1 MAEVKNSFLGS
12 KMNKDLDDR
21 LIPNNEY
28 RDALNISIGK
38 SEGDSI
44 GVAQIS
50 LGNIELK
57 NIDGTNFET
66 LPGLNCIG
74 SFSDTKHNRIYQF
87 LTDYED
93 QTPSLIVLPDATKT
107 MKITVYD
114 PAASPTYRTLVSG
127 TFLNFSKT
135 NIITGVNLVED
146 LLFFTDN
153 RNQPRKINVTSASSN
168 PSYYYNETQIS
179 VAKYAPID
187 PISLIRK
194 ETATVVSGTAGGAD
208 WVLSNMTGLACTIG
222 PVAGAPTG
230 PYTATITTAVL
241 DGFVGFLVGDV
252 IAGSGALGSGGGGP
266 VIITSLVDST
276 TINVSS
282 INIFSAGA
290 AVITLR
296 YPYVG
301 AIQIG
306 ATVLSSS
313 PGGTQFLRGS
323 DYAFVKSIN
332 NTTLSLYEPT
342 TEIAVG
348 YTLTFLNS
356 TMSNQANTPGWPGD
370 PSFIEDKFI
379 RFSYRFKFDDNEYSL
394 LAPFT
399 QIAYIP
405 KQKGYFIEGDEA
417 DAYQSTV
424 VKWFENNINNI
435 ELLIPFPDKLSSVN
449 NSYKI
454 TDLDI
459 LYKESDAIV
468 AYVIDTIPSSKFVS
482 TTNSNI
488 YTYSYQS
495 QKPYKTLNPDQI
507 TRVYDNVPVRA
518 LAQDVSGNRVIY
530 GNFHTTY
537 VAPREIDY
545 NTSVTPKQDIFDNFI
560 EYPNH
565 TVKQNRNYQVG
576 FVLSDKFGRASS
588 VILSSVDAK
597 IATGDSSTL
606 SIGGSTLYAPY
617 QSEGQANFPDVK
629 EWFGNAL
636 TLLINNEISSVR
648 DIPNGTPGLYAI
660 PASNSGFSILAGATI
675 NVLDNGFYRY
685 RFTLNTG
692 VGIVNVVPVIGQY
705 LRGKYTDY
713 VTVVN
718 VTTSGGGN
726 IYNVFTDQE
735 INNLYLFD
743 PSIGGI
749 ATKYAYILNQIGWYS
764 YKVVVKQQQQDYY
777 NVYLPGMLQ
786 GYPEG
791 QTYGSQVIYT
801 GVGPTATSTLEN
813 GVNTTTFPVGELQ
826 KTSHIV
832 LINDNINKVPRDLQE
847 VGPDQKQYRS
857 SVSLFGKVQNKAAIV
872 NLVSLGTINNQLENT
887 LQYNTLDPLNAGAID
902 IIIGDSIQNDGANT
916 PIPAIPATTPPTTM
930 PNPDRWYADTVV
942 TSHVIVGTTGTIK
955 FAPNN
960 ITQNSSTVPGAA
972 TYKNFTITRAEN
984 VQYFPTRK
992 GDVVSSIATSTDFNF
1007 IANDVTNR
1015 KGTSAI
1021 NFYQLQTNPL
1031 IGRVSTV
1038 NPIGVVASKMIP
1050 FLSVYETTP
1059 DVSALA
1065 LFWET
1070 ATTGYVSD
1078 LNWDV
1083 LTGFDGPSRLS
1094 EFEFNFWENQN
1105 PNGTD
1110 PVQGEPDSKYI
1121 TGAFQVLNATGLPL
1135 ALNSIQL
1142 TNVSPD
1148 NATNLPKFALETIGN
1163 SYRLYIT
1170 NYFTFNSGAAT
1181 NSNFTFTITVDY
1193 QGTLYPLYITGR
1205 LKNKIPSFTLQPAAY
1220 NRTIGRVVADVVT
1233 MTAVNGSTNVPSN
1246 TQDLSWDIISVNV
1259 PPYFSI
1265 GALTGIVR
1273 LENALIP
1280 IGVYPLTI
1288 RVRDAMN
1295 VANNPPTPLFLAGS
1309 PNLSTKEAT
1318 IDIFITVGEKPV
1330 NSGLS
1335 YFNTFDL
1342 AYDDSWCYT
1351 MDPVIF
1357 NGSSTIN
1364 CNMPGNAGDWD
1375 ATYPGMLPGQGVCAV
1390 YVGTKDV
1397 TLTVE
1402 LGPYVAVE
1410 PFPPGAPGDDVFIRA
1425 WNNTPVFPGYEILV
1439 SGTQTGTSIIDTYN
1453 NVPKTYWVAYVGP
1466 RLVNGANEFS
1476 LSETNGGPA
1485 IGLTNGTVVGVSML
1499 VINDAGGR
1507 NINLPNPTS
1516 FYQAAINVENYNGKQ
1531 FGSLN
1536 PPVGLTQGELEW
1548 IVENQIKGNKG
1559 QNRSNKCAA
1568 WLYHRATALD
1578 PWVLIRDANG
1588 VLPSYDPTT
1597 TQIGDAGLSPTGPP
1611 AYPTQTQNAFNG
1623 ANFNLAATSPDG
1635 GLFWPT
1641 GSSAEKQIKFVS
1653 NIVGEYCLVMKDAEY
1668 LSVYAPTGGG
1678 GIPDDFGC
1686 NYGNQSGMNCIVKDA
1701 NYNYPAFEPEPGE
1714 PLPPAPQKYFLA
1726 GRTFT
1731 PNPAVLGYPTGTP
1744 YNNQNALREFASAIP
1759 ASPIALNPLVGN
1771 RLYLTAGDYQF
1782 VAGMKYRPTTTNITG
1797 TSATVGGITTVTV
1810 AAGQDTKNIF
1820 VGMLVTVVS
1829 GTLIGSGFVQ
1839 AGTIVTS
1846 VPTNTTF
1853 EINLVPSPQ
1862 LSGRPLTA
1870 TNAWFTGTGGLQGIV
1885 ITDFE
1890 NGGLT
1895 FVLSEAPTLIPGGIP
1910 AGAKIIFGFGP
1921 VLGGGDRNPNGL
1933 ENTLGV
1939 VYATSVNP
1947 MNVKQFF
1954 TDTTLSTPWFPP
1966 VPDKIYNFQSAI
1978 DFGTGTGYIGL
1989 QNSGLIKNTKF
2000 PYFSAKF
2007 DVTGKVIQL
2016 PVPYNTVVTTQGN
2029 YTASGT
2035 PYGST
2040 VRYDALNRARN
2051 IYQNLSVSRN

>member
-66 LPGLNCIG
+66 LPGLTCIG
-74 SFSDTKHNRIYQF
+74 YFSDAKHNRIYQF

-93 QTPSLIVLPDATKT
+93 QTPSLIALPDATKT

-153 RNQPRKINVTSASSN
+153 RNQPRKINVTNASSN

-194 ETATVVSGTAGGAD
+194 ETATVVSGNGAD
-208 WVLSNMTGLACTIG
+208 WVLSNMAGLACTIG
-222 PVAGAPTG
+222 TVAGAPTG
-230 PYTATITTAVL
+230 PYTATITTAVV
-241 DGFVGFLVGDV
+241 DGFSAFLVGDV
-252 IAGSGALGSGGGGP
+252 IAGNNGTGSFGVGP
-266 VIITSLVDST
+266 VVITSIIDST
-276 TINVSS
+276 NINVSS
-282 INIFSAGA
+282 INIFSAGIA
-290 AVITLR
+290 TITLR
-296 YPYVG
+296 YPFVG
-301 AIQIG
+301 AIQTG

-313 PGGTQFLRGS
+313 PVGTQFLRGV
-323 DYAFVKSIN
+323 DYAFVKSMN

-342 TEIAVG
+342 TEISAD
-348 YTLTFLNS
+348 YILTFLNS
-356 TMSNQANTPGWPGD
+356 TMSNQADTPGWPGD

-405 KQKGYFIEGDEA
+405 KQKGYFIEGNEA

-435 ELLIPFPDKLSSVN
+435 ELLIPFPDKLSLVN

-459 LYKESDAIV
+459 LYKESDATV
-468 AYVIDTIPSSKFVS
+468 AYVIDSIPSSKFVS
-482 TTNSNI
+482 ASNSNI

-545 NTSVTPKQDIFDNFI
+545 NTSVTPKQDIFDSFI

-576 FVLSDKFGRASS
+576 FVLSDKFGRSSS

-597 IATGDSSTL
+597 IATGDPSSL

-660 PASNSGFSILAGATI
+660 PASASGFSIVSPASI
-675 NVLDNGFYRY
+675 NVLDNGSYRY
-685 RFTLNTG
+685 RFTLDTTPG
-692 VGIVNVVPVIGQY
+692 VLNVVPVIGEY

-713 VTVVN
+713 VKVVN
-718 VTTSGGGN
+718 VNTSGGN
-726 IYNVFTDQE
+726 VYNVFTDKE

-743 PSIGGI
+743 PSIGGV

-801 GVGPTATSTLEN
+801 GVGATSTSTLEN
-813 GVNTTTFPVGELQ
+813 GINTTTFPVGELQ

-887 LQYNTLDPLNAGAID
+887 LQYDTLDPLNFGAID
-902 IIIGDSIQNDGANT
+902 IKIGDGIQNDGANT
-916 PIPAIPATTPPTTM
+916 PIPAVPATTPQTTM

-942 TSHVIVGTTGTIK
+942 TSHIIVGTTGTIT

-1007 IANDVTNR
+1007 IANDVTNI

-1038 NPIGVVASKMIP
+1038 NPIGVVASDMIP

-1094 EFEFNFWENQN
+1094 DFEFNFWEDQD
-1105 PNGTD
+1105 PNGND
-1110 PVQGEPDSKYI
+1110 PIQGEPDSKYI

-1148 NATNLPKFALETIGN
+1148 NTTNLPKFALETIGN

-1205 LKNKIPSFTLQPAAY
+1205 LKNRVPNFTLQPAAY

-1265 GALTGIVR
+1265 GATTGIVR
-1273 LENALIP
+1273 LEDALIP

-1295 VANNPPTPLFLAGS
+1295 VANIPPTPLFLAGN

-1318 IDIFITVGEKPV
+1318 IEIFITVGEKPV
-1330 NSGLS
+1330 NSGLT
-1335 YFNTFDL
+1335 FFDTFDL
-1342 AYDDSWCYT
+1342 AYDDSWCYNI
-1351 MDPVIF
+1351 DPSIF
-1357 NGSSTIN
+1357 NGSTTIS
-1364 CNMPGNAGDWD
+1364 CNPEIV
-1375 ATYPGMLPGQGVCAV
+1375 PGQGMCAV

-1397 TLTVE
+1397 TLTNDTF
-1402 LGPYVAVE
+1402 PYAVVN
-1410 PFPPGAPGDDVFIRA
+1410 GSG
-1425 WNNTPVFPGYEILV
+1425 NTEFVRFWAGIPMQVNDKVIV
-1439 SGTQTGTSIIDTYN
+1439 SGTQTGTSVITGYS
-1453 NVPKTYWVAYVGP
+1453 NVPKTYYVISMGP
-1466 RLVNGANEFS
+1466 YDPTGGNRFS
-1476 LSETNGGPA
+1476 LSETSFGPSIVA
-1485 IGLTNGTVVGVSML
+1485 TTGSIVGLTFAIVGS
-1499 VINDAGGR
+1499 GGK
-1507 NINLPNPTS
+1507 NPNLPNPTMS
-1516 FYQAAINVENYNGKQ
+1516 YQDSVNVEYENGKQ

-1548 IVENQIKGNKG
+1548 IVSNNIVGNKG

-1568 WLYHRATALD
+1568 WLYYRATALD
-1578 PWVLIRDANG
+1578 PWVLIRDSNG
-1588 VLPSYDPTT
+1588 VLPSSDPTT
-1597 TQIGDAGLSPTGPP
+1597 SITGDVGLSPTGPP
-1611 AYPTQTQNAFNG
+1611 AYPAQTQNAFNG

-1641 GSSAEKQIKFVS
+1641 SSSAKKEIKFVS
-1653 NIVGEYCLVMKDAEY
+1653 NLPGEYCLVMKDVEY
-1668 LSVYAPTGGG
+1668 KSTYVLSGGANG
-1678 GIPDDFGC
+1678 VPDDFVC

-1701 NYNYPAFEPEPGE
+1701 NYTYPGFEPEPGE
-1714 PLPPAPQKYFLA
+1714 PNPPAPQKYFLA
-1726 GRTFT
+1726 GRTYS

-1744 YNNQNALREFASAIP
+1744 YNTQNALREFESSIP
-1759 ASPIALNPLVGN
+1759 ASPIAVNPVVGN
-1771 RLYLTAGDYQF
+1771 RLYLTASDFQF
-1782 VAGMKYRPTTTNITG
+1782 VAGMRYKPTTTNITG

-1810 AAGQDTKNIF
+1810 DAGQNTNNIF
-1820 VGMLVTVVS
+1820 VGMVITTVP
-1829 GTLIGSGFVQ
+1829 GTTVGSGFLQ
-1839 AGTIVTS
+1839 AGTIVTNVTS
-1846 VPTNTTF
+1846 NTTF
-1853 EINLVPSPQ
+1853 EISLVPSPQ
-1862 LSGRPLTA
+1862 LSGRPCTA
-1870 TNAWFTGTGGLQGIV
+1870 TNAWFTGTGGLSGIV

-1910 AGAKIIFGFGP
+1910 AGGKIIFGFNSI
-1921 VLGGGDRNPNGL
+1921 LGGGDRDPNGL
-1933 ENTLGV
+1933 ESTLGV

-1966 VPDKIYNFQSAI
+1966 VADKIYNFQSAL
-1978 DFGTGTGYIGL
+1978 DFGPGASYMQL
-1989 QNSGLIKNTKF
+1989 QNTGFIKNTRF

-2007 DVTGKVIQL
+2007 DVTGKVVQL
-2016 PVPYNTVVTTQGN
+2016 PVPSNTFVTTQGN
-2029 YTASGT
+2029 WLAYGT
-2035 PYGST
+2035 PYGSQ

-2051 IYQNLSVSRN
+2051 VYQRLNVTRN

>member
-44 GVAQIS
+44 GVAQTS

-66 LPGLNCIG
+66 LPGLTCIG
-74 SFSDTKHNRIYQF
+74 YFSDAKHNRIYQF

-93 QTPSLIVLPDATKT
+93 QTPSLIALPDDTKT

-153 RNQPRKINVTSASSN
+153 RNQPRKINVTNASNN
-168 PSYYYNETQIS
+168 PNYYYTETQIS

-194 ETATVVSGTAGGAD
+194 ETATVVSGTGAD
-208 WVLSNMTGLACTIG
+208 WVLSNMTSLLCTIG
-222 PVAGAPTG
+222 AVAGAPTG
-230 PYTATITTAVL
+230 PYTATITTAVV
-241 DGFVGFLVGDV
+241 DGFSMFLVGDV
-252 IAGSGALGSGGGGP
+252 IAGNNGTGSFGVGP
-266 VIITSLVDST
+266 VVITSIISPT
-276 TINVSS
+276 TITVSS
-282 INIFSAGA
+282 KAVFSAGLA
-290 AVITLR
+290 SITLR

-301 AIQIG
+301 AIQTG
-306 ATVLSSS
+306 AAVLSSS

-342 TEIAVG
+342 AEISTG

-356 TMSNQANTPGWPGD
+356 TMSNQADTPGWPGD

-405 KQKGYFIEGDEA
+405 KQKGYFIDGNEA

-435 ELLIPFPDKLSSVN
+435 ELLIPFPDKLSLVN

-459 LYKESDAIV
+459 LYKESDATV
-468 AYVIDTIPSSKFVS
+468 AYVIDSIPSSKFVS
-482 TTNSNI
+482 TSNSNI

-545 NTSVTPKQDIFDNFI
+545 NTSFTPKQDIFDSFI

-576 FVLSDKFGRASS
+576 FVLSDKFGRSSS

-597 IATGDSSTL
+597 IATSDASTL

-617 QSEGQANFPDVK
+617 QAKGQANFPDVK

-636 TLLINNEISSVR
+636 TVLINNEIMSIR
-648 DIPNGTPGLYAI
+648 DIPNGTPGLYAV
-660 PASNSGFSILAGATI
+660 PASVSGFSILSPASI
-675 NVLDNGFYRY
+675 NILDGGYYRY
-685 RFTLNTG
+685 RFTLNTA
-692 VGIVNVVPVIGQY
+692 VGITNVVPVIGQY

-713 VTVVN
+713 VKVIN

-726 IYNVFTDQE
+726 IYNVFTDKE
-735 INNLYLFD
+735 INNLYLAD
-743 PSIGGI
+743 LSIGGI
-749 ATKYAYILNQIGWYS
+749 FTKYAYILNEIGWYS

-791 QTYGSQVIYT
+791 QTYGSEVVYT
-801 GVGPTATSTLEN
+801 GTAATANSVN
-813 GVNTTTFPVGELQ
+813 GINTTSFPVGELQ

-857 SVSLFGKVQNKAAIV
+857 SVSLFGKVQNKADIV
-872 NLVSLGTINNQLENT
+872 TLISNGTINNQLENT
-887 LQYNTLDPLNAGAID
+887 LTYDTTLPGNEEAFLIK
-902 IIIGDSIQNDGANT
+902 IGDGIQNEGANT
-916 PIPAIPATTPPTTM
+916 PIPAVPTTTPQTTM

-942 TSHVIVGTTGTIK
+942 TSHTIVGTTGTIT

-972 TYKNFTITRAEN
+972 TYKNFIFTRAEN

-992 GDVVSSIATSTDFNF
+992 GDVVSSIATANDFNF
-1007 IANDVTNR
+1007 IANDVNNI

-1038 NPIGVVASKMIP
+1038 NPIGVAASEMIP

-1078 LNWDV
+1078 LNWDI

-1105 PNGTD
+1105 PNGSD
-1110 PVQGEPDSKYI
+1110 PIQGEPDSKYI
-1121 TGAFQVLNATGLPL
+1121 TSAFQVLNATGLPL

-1142 TNVSPD
+1142 TNISPD
-1148 NATNLPKFALETIGN
+1148 NANNLPKFALETIGN

-1170 NYFTFNSGAAT
+1170 NSFVFNSGAAT

-1205 LKNKIPSFTLQPAAY
+1205 LKNKIPNFILQPVGY
-1220 NRTIGRVVADVVT
+1220 NRTIGKVVGDIVA
-1233 MTAVNGSTNVPSN
+1233 MTAANGSTNVPLN
-1246 TQDLSWDIISVNV
+1246 TQDLSWDIISGNV
-1259 PPYFSI
+1259 PAYFSI
-1265 GALTGIVR
+1265 GATVGQPNMLR
-1273 LENALIP
+1273 LENSSIP

-1295 VANNPPTPLFLAGS
+1295 VANNPPTPLFLINN
-1309 PNLSTKEAT
+1309 PNFSTKEAT
-1318 IDIFITVGEKPV
+1318 IEIFITVGEKPV

-1335 YFNTFDL
+1335 FFDTTDL
-1342 AYDDSWCYT
+1342 AFEGNTWCYT
-1351 MDPVIF
+1351 MDPSIF
-1357 NGSSTIN
+1357 NGTTTIN
-1364 CNMPGNAGDWD
+1364 CALPSGPSNPNSDPD
-1375 ATYPGMLPGQGVCAV
+1375 PNYIGMLPGQGICAV

-1397 TLTVE
+1397 SLSADFGASAITGYIAGLPKGRGIGINTKIIISGSNTGTGTIAGYSNPTTYYIVGVDFLPDQVYQLGLIQGGAPIAITAGTLT
-1402 LGPYVAVE
+1402 
-1410 PFPPGAPGDDVFIRA
+1410 
-1425 WNNTPVFPGYEILV
+1425 
-1439 SGTQTGTSIIDTYN
+1439 
-1453 NVPKTYWVAYVGP
+1453 
-1466 RLVNGANEFS
+1466 
-1476 LSETNGGPA
+1476 
-1485 IGLTNGTVVGVSML
+1485 GLTFTCFGIS
-1499 VINDAGGR
+1499 GGK
-1507 NINLPNPTS
+1507 NIDLPNPTLP
-1516 FYQAAINVENYNGKQ
+1516 YQESINVENYNGKQ

-1536 PPVGLTQGELEW
+1536 PPTGLTQGELEW
-1548 IVENQIKGNKG
+1548 IVSNQIFGNKG

-1568 WLYHRATALD
+1568 WLYYKPFD
-1578 PWVLIRDANG
+1578 PPNSPWALIRDTNG
-1588 VLPSYDPTT
+1588 VLPSSDPTAT
-1597 TQIGDAGLSPTGPP
+1597 NIGDVGLSPTGPP

-1623 ANFNLAATSPDG
+1623 ANFNLAATSTDG

-1641 GSSAEKQIKFVS
+1641 SSFGRKKIKFVS
-1653 NIVGEYCLVMKDAEY
+1653 NLPGEYCLVMKDAEY
-1668 LSVYAPTGGG
+1668 LSTYVLSGGANG
-1678 GIPDDFGC
+1678 VPDDFQC

-1701 NYNYPAFEPEPGE
+1701 NYSYPTLEPEPGE
-1714 PLPPAPQKYFLA
+1714 PNQPVAQKYFLA
-1726 GRTFT
+1726 GRTYS

-1744 YNNQNALREFASAIP
+1744 YNNQSALREFDSSIP
-1759 ASPIALNPLVGN
+1759 ASPIAVNPVVGN
-1771 RLYLTAGDYQF
+1771 MLYLTAGDFQF
-1782 VAGMKYRPTTTNITG
+1782 VKGMKYKPTTTNITG
-1797 TSATVGGITTVTV
+1797 TSATVGGVTTVTV
-1810 AAGQDTKNIF
+1810 GAGQNTSNIY
-1820 VGMLVTVVS
+1820 VGMALTTVP
-1829 GTLIGSGFVQ
+1829 GTIVGSGFLQ
-1839 AGTIVTS
+1839 PGTVVTNVTS
-1846 VPTNTTF
+1846 NTTF
-1853 EINLVPSPQ
+1853 EINLAPSPQ
-1862 LSGRPLTA
+1862 LSGRPCIA
-1870 TNAWFTGTGGLQGIV
+1870 TNAWFTSTGAT
-1885 ITDFE
+1885 ITDFL
-1890 NGGLT
+1890 NSGLT

-1910 AGAKIIFGFGP
+1910 AGGKIIFGFQELG
-1921 VLGGGDRNPNGL
+1921 GGGDRDPNIWETAG
-1933 ENTLGV
+1933 LGV
-1939 VYATSVNP
+1939 VYAPSVNP

-1954 TDTTLSTPWFPP
+1954 TDTALSTPWFPP
-1966 VPDKIYNFQSAI
+1966 VADKIYNFQSAI
-1978 DFGTGTGYIGL
+1978 DFGTGAGYMQL
-1989 QNSGLIKNTKF
+1989 QNTGFIKNTQF

-2007 DVTGKVIQL
+2007 DINGKVIQQ
-2016 PVPYNTVVTTQGN
+2016 PVPFNTMVTTQGN
-2029 YTASGT
+2029 WLAYGT
-2035 PYGST
+2035 PYGSQ

-2051 IYQNLSVSRN
+2051 IYQELSVTRN